1 MTEVF
6 PDPIRRFM
14 AAAGPEPTAIQM
26 EMQAQAESERFPI
39 IGPEVG
45 GFLQTLVGLV
55 DATTVFEF
63 GSGFG
68 YSASWFL
75 RGMPPEGQIVL
86 TEHDPT
92 ELEDAR
98 AYFDRAGLTDRA
110 TFEDGDAL
118 AIIEEYDGPFD
129 IALIDH
135 QKERYVD
142 GFEAIRGKIAP
153 GGVVIADNMMRGPLD
168 FEDVLAGIEGE
179 SSAEQFDDSTA
190 GVIRYLKHVR
200 SASGF
205 SSTVLP
211 IGSGVALSHKRRD
224 EQREQ

>member
-6 PDPIRRFM
+6 PEPIRRFM
-14 AAAGPEPTAIQM
+14 MAAGPEPTAIQE
-26 EMQAQAESERFPI
+26 EMQEHAESERFPI

-45 GFLQTLVGLV
+45 GFLQTLAGIV

-86 TEHDPT
+86 TEHDPA
-92 ELEDAR
+92 ELDEAR
-98 AYFDRAGLTDRA
+98 SYFDRAGLADRA

-118 AIIEEYDGPFD
+118 ETIERYDGPFD

-142 GFEAIRGKIAP
+142 GFEAIRGKLAP

-168 FEDVLAGIEGE
+168 FEDVLAGIEGD
-179 SSAEQFDDSTA
+179 AAIMDFDDSTA
-190 GVIRYLKHVR
+190 GVIEYIDHVR
-200 SASGF
+200 SVSTF
-205 SSTVLP
+205 SSTILP
-211 IGSGVALSHKRRD
+211 IGSGIALSHKRRD
-224 EQREQ
+224 SHG